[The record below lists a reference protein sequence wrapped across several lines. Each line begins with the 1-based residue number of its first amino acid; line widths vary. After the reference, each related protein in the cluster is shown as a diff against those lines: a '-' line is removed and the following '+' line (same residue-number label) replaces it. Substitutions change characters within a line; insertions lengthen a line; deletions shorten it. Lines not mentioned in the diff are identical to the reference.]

1 MAEVRTEK
9 MIYIENFVRS
19 AIAPETIVAA
29 VAQNDTIANTSKLQ
43 PSIPEMGAYWTNAE
57 SLGKALANGEIND
70 SNAAEMTEKWNAGIN
85 NSGL

>member
-29 VAQNDTIANTSKLQ
+29 VAQNTVWKMNEHSAGTLESEPMKQ
-43 PSIPEMGAYWTNAE
+43 KPSHPMKSEPAPYISE
-57 SLGKALANGEIND
+57 
-70 SNAAEMTEKWNAGIN
+70 
-85 NSGL
+85 